1 MPEPFEGLSERLL
14 RDGVAPRHVR
24 AYLAELREHLVDLTE
39 REAAAGGDTRQA
51 ARRARA
57 ALGDDETLAAAMLSR
72 PGVRSWT
79 ARAPWLVLGLLPPV
93 LMLLAMMIT
102 VILLIAMPSHK
113 GSVTPFMTYQL
124 GPIIVIAGNLLITPA
139 FAALFALIVWRQR
152 LAPAW
157 ALAASGVALLFFL
170 HMDFR
175 FGAPD
180 LPALPPGFRLTYT
193 PDHQVHFGLYLAPIF
208 HPRTWALMA
217 AQWPWV
223 TAQYLLTLLP
233 ATWLWLARR
242 RAVRSAA

>member
-1 MPEPFEGLSERLL
+1 MPKSFEDLRERLL
-14 RDGVAPRHVR
+14 RAGVAPRHVR
-24 AYLAELREHLVDLTE
+24 AYLAELREHLADLTE
-39 REAAAGGDTRQA
+39 REAAAGGGA
-51 ARRARA
+51 GEALRRARA

-113 GSVTPFMTYQL
+113 GLVTPFATYRV

-139 FAALFALIVWRQR
+139 IAALFALIVWRQR

-157 ALAASGVALLFFL
+157 ALAASAVALLFFL
-170 HMDFR
+170 HMEFR

-180 LPALPPGFRLTYT
+180 FRALPPGFRLFYT
-193 PDHQVHFGLYLAPIF
+193 PDHQVRFGLYLTPVF
-208 HPRTWALMA
+208 HPRTWRMMA
-217 AQWPWV
+217 AQWPLV
-223 TAQYLLTLLP
+223 LAQYALTVLP
-233 ATWLWLARR
+233 AGWVWWEHHR
-242 RAVRSAA
+242 RSAA